1 MKAKTLFS
9 LPKEYSEVCTTVDVN
24 PNMSLKATKKMIM
37 KFYKRKIKNNLN
49 KSKQEVNL
57 S

>member
-49 KSKQEVNL
+49 KSK
-57 S
+57 